1 MIVIYYA
8 AMPIPE
14 ILLKPGVDRPLRQG
28 HPWVFSRAIKGLK
41 GSPQPGDVVRVRDK
55 KGSAIAVG
63 YYNPKSQI
71 AVRILSRN
79 PEQAIDAGFFRN
91 RLESA
96 LARRA
101 PFYDT
106 EETDSLRLI
115 HAEAD
120 GLPGFVV
127 DRYDGFLVV
136 QCHTLGAERLKDLLL
151 DELEERLAPR
161 GIYERSDL
169 GVRSYEGLATDTAG
183 PLRGEVPPATVW
195 IKENGMKLA
204 VDIADGQKTGFY
216 LDQRDSRA
224 LVRRVSAGRGVLNL
238 FSYTCATSVA
248 AALGGAKRVI
258 SVDRDESSLALA
270 RANIEINGVTME
282 NQELVRGNAAALMK
296 EHLGQGKRHDLVIL
310 DPPAFAR
317 HRGAL
322 RSAMRGYLDLNSKAL
337 RLLRKG
343 GLLLTSSCSGLVTM
357 DEFQKMLGLAASDAG
372 VNVVQLEATYQPF
385 DHPVSPAF
393 PEGRYLKT
401 CLLAVAQA

>member
-1 MIVIYYA
+1 MVYCA

-14 ILLKPGVDRPLRQG
+14 VLLKSGVERPLRQG
-28 HPWVFSRAIKGLK
+28 HPWVFSRAIKELK
-41 GSPQPGDVVRVRDK
+41 GSPQPGDVVRVRDN
-55 KGSAIAVG
+55 KGRTIAVG

-79 PEQAIDAGFFRN
+79 PEQAIDAGFFRD
-91 RLESA
+91 RLEA
-96 LARRA
+96 AMARRA
-101 PFYDT
+101 PFYDS
-106 EETDSLRLI
+106 EETDALRLI

-127 DRYDGFLVV
+127 DRYDSFLVV

-151 DELEERLAPR
+151 DGLEESLAPR

-169 GVRSYEGLATDTAG
+169 GVRSYEGLATDTVG
-183 PLRGEVPPATVW
+183 PLRGETPPATIW

-216 LDQRDSRA
+216 LDQRENRA
-224 LVRRVSAGRGVLNL
+224 LVRRVAAGRDVLNL
-238 FSYTCATSVA
+238 FSYSCATSVA
-248 AALGGAKRVI
+248 AALGGAKSVI
-258 SVDRDESSLALA
+258 SVDSDEGALALA
-270 RANIEINGVTME
+270 RANVEINSLTME
-282 NQELVRGNAAALMK
+282 NQELEQGNAAALMK
-296 EHLGQGKRHDLVIL
+296 EHLAQGRRHDLVIL
-310 DPPAFAR
+310 DPPAFAK

-322 RSAMRGYLDLNSKAL
+322 SAALRGYRYLNANAL

-357 DEFQKMLGLAASDAG
+357 EEFQRTLGQAATDSG
-372 VNVVQLEATYQPF
+372 VSVVQLGASYQPF